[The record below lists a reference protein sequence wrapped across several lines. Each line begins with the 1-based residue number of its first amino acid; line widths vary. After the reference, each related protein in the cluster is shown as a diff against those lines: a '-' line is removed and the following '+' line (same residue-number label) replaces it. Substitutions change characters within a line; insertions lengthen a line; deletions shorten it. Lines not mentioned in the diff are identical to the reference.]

1 MKASFAVIDLA
12 PEANSQD
19 VGGCIGDDALAIQTL
34 PVPKNTAAIDGRQ
47 PSFQVTWAGS
57 PDDIA
62 EAQRLR
68 FRVFVRE
75 LGARL
80 SLPHDAPAEHDIDP
94 FDAFCDHLLIRA
106 YGGPQHGEV
115 VATCRVLDPEGA
127 CKAGGLYAD
136 KEFDLAPLRDLLP
149 HTVEMGRVC
158 IDPAWRN
165 GLLVM
170 AMWRAVGETMTRRN
184 LCTMIGCAS
193 VTLLDGGELAAQL
206 WRRLKSTHLVPQAR
220 RIRPWT
226 ALRLGCD
233 DDSRPAEVPTLMKG
247 YLRCA
252 GKLLGPP
259 AIDEDFNTA
268 DFPMIVHLADL
279 PSRYTKRVFASTE

>member
-106 YGGPQHGEV
+106 HGGPQHGEV

-136 KEFDLAPLRDLLP
+136 KEFDLAPLRVVCLRIANNLSSKLVLRQADCR
-149 HTVEMGRVC
+149 HRIQVEVLSKAGFDV
-158 IDPAWRN
+158 
-165 GLLVM
+165 L
-170 AMWRAVGETMTRRN
+170 E
-184 LCTMIGCAS
+184 
-193 VTLLDGGELAAQL
+193 
-206 WRRLKSTHLVPQAR
+206 AR
-220 RIRPWT
+220 G
-226 ALRLGCD
+226 A
-233 DDSRPAEVPTLMKG
+233 
-247 YLRCA
+247 
-252 GKLLGPP
+252 
-259 AIDEDFNTA
+259 
-268 DFPMIVHLADL
+268 
-279 PSRYTKRVFASTE
+279 